1 MSKKKDSYYFENFV
15 TCVEY
20 SSRAARMLEENLIHF
35 RRENLKDRLDEIIGW
50 SMMPIRK
57 NMR

>member
-20 SSRAARMLEENLIHF
+20 SSRAARLLQETLIHF
-35 RRENLKDRLDEIIGW
+35 RRVNLVDRLDEIH
-50 SMMPIRK
+50 RV
-57 NMR
+57 